1 MGMSNTIVMGTANNQ
16 GSNLGGMEP
25 RDARIAGQKI
35 KAAREAKKWSQA
47 DLGREVGISQPA
59 IKKIEAGDTQHSRYL
74 AQIALKVG
82 LDPAEVDPDLRGVK
96 SNGEGQLSERD
107 LFADRRLDFP
117 IHTAAEGGPGEII
130 VGSDPVD
137 WQPRPQRLTNVRD
150 AYGLY
155 IVGESMVPEYRPGDI
170 ALVNPTL
177 PHIGGEVHIFYAERE
192 GEARATIKH
201 LRRAASDKWLVSQH
215 NRPKDFELSRK
226 EWQWAHRVVG
236 KYSRQ

>member
-1 MGMSNTIVMGTANNQ
+1 MGKSNTFVMGTSHNF
-16 GSNLGGMEP
+16 GSNLDGMEP

-59 IKKIEAGDTQHSRYL
+59 IKKIEDGDTQQSRYL
-74 AQIALKVG
+74 AQVALKVG
-82 LDPAEVDPDLRGVK
+82 LDPAELDPDLRGVK
-96 SNGEGQLSERD
+96 PNGGNALSERE
-107 LFADRRLDFP
+107 LFADRQSDFP
-117 IHTAAEGGPGEII
+117 IHAAAEGGPGEII

-137 WQPRPQRLTNVRD
+137 WHPRPQRLANVRD

-155 IVGESMVPEYRPGDI
+155 IIGESMAPEYRPGDI

-177 PHIGGEVHIFYAERE
+177 PQVGGEVYIFYAERE

-201 LRRAASDKWLVSQH
+201 LRRATGDKWLVSQH
-215 NRPKDFELSRK
+215 NKQKDFELSRK
-226 EWQWAHRVVG
+226 EWQWAHRVIG
-236 KYSRQ
+236 KYNRQ